1 MLRTGPGLECCINVN
16 HLLLPGVMLSRPMP
30 IMLRQQDPQNKD
42 LRNQLS
48 APDGVSKMKTLP
60 SSRLLESR
68 VLVRNWVRKYLDG
81 LVESMLV
88 GTFI

>member
-1 MLRTGPGLECCINVN
+1 
-16 HLLLPGVMLSRPMP
+16 
-30 IMLRQQDPQNKD
+30 MLRQQDPKNKD

-48 APDGVSKMKTLP
+48 APDGISKMKTLP

-68 VLVRNWVRKYLDG
+68 VLVRSWVRKYLDG